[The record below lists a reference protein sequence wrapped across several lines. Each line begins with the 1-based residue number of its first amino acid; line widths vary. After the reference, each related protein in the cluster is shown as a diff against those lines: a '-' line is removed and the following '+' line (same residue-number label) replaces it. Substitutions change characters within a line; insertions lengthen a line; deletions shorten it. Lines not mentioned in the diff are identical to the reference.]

1 MAGAR
6 GNFHTVESTVLID
19 EEFVIVE
26 VLYKFYNK
34 IADKTVLTR
43 ILFAVEVDFDAEH
56 ELDKQN

>member
-1 MAGAR
+1 M
-6 GNFHTVESTVLID
+6 LID

-34 IADKTVLTR
+34 IADKTVLT
-43 ILFAVEVDFDAEH
+43 ILFAVEVNFDAEH